1 MEESDHNEQVS
12 VEIHESN
19 KLLACALRDKL
30 RDESPS
36 LSENCIFKVPWTLR
50 RHNEASYEPKIVSI
64 GPFHRG
70 KNNRLEPMEEIKRW
84 YMHCLLASLPIPPE
98 ESLQLF
104 VQSIRELAKRTSN
117 CYGQKIDLSESE
129 LVEVMIV
136 DGCFLIELFRKDT
149 WLVPRH
155 KDDPIYNTAWMLENF
170 YHDLILLENQIP
182 WFVLECLFNLTV
194 SVHEQE
200 DDFLIKLVLRFF
212 ETMMLMTVPGEYKPR
227 GREIKHI
234 LDLLR
239 SSLLSS
245 SEDIEHT
252 NTNWELF
259 PSVTDLLTAGVSFKK
274 GIPDDIL
281 NIEFSKGVFQIP
293 PIRIRGNSESL
304 FRNLIAYEQCDRH
317 CTDKFTSYAV
327 FLDCLIN
334 TSKDADLLVDERI
347 IAPGLSTEDVS
358 ILFNGLY
365 NDTLVYNFYYG
376 GLSRKVNEYHKSRW
390 PTWRAILR
398 RDYFNNPWSIS
409 SFIAAILI
417 LVFTFLQTLFAILSY
432 KKTLPI

>member
-1 MEESDHNEQVS
+1 
-12 VEIHESN
+12 
-19 KLLACALRDKL
+19 
-30 RDESPS
+30 
-36 LSENCIFKVPWTLR
+36 
-50 RHNEASYEPKIVSI
+50 
-64 GPFHRG
+64 
-70 KNNRLEPMEEIKRW
+70 
-84 YMHCLLASLPIPPE
+84 
-98 ESLQLF
+98 
-104 VQSIRELAKRTSN
+104 
-117 CYGQKIDLSESE
+117 
-129 LVEVMIV
+129 MIV

-274 GIPDDIL
+274 GIPEDIL

-293 PIRIRGNSESL
+293 PIRIQGNSESL
-304 FRNLIAYEQCDRH
+304 FRNLIAYEQCYRH

-334 TSKDADLLVDERI
+334 TSKDADLLVEERI

-358 ILFNGLY
+358 ILFNGIY

-376 GLSRKVNEYHKSRW
+376 GLSRKVFPVHYRGRVACPKMTPPPAPSLVSLSCHASHTVSYRVVQVISCYAMLC
-390 PTWRAILR
+390 PCRGLFR
-398 RDYFNNPWSIS
+398 RTAN
-409 SFIAAILI
+409 
-417 LVFTFLQTLFAILSY
+417 LQL
-432 KKTLPI
+432 

>member
-1 MEESDHNEQVS
+1 MEEIDCSAQVT
-12 VEIHESN
+12 VEIDELN
-19 KLLACALRDKL
+19 KLLACALREKL
-30 RDESPS
+30 LDESPS
-36 LSENCIFKVPWTLR
+36 LSENCIFKVPSTLR
-50 RHNEASYEPKIVSI
+50 RHSETSYEPKIVSI

-70 KNNRLEPMEEIKRW
+70 KNILEPMEKIKMW
-84 YMHCLLASLPIPPE
+84 YLHCLLASLPGPPE
-98 ESLQLF
+98 ESLQVF
-104 VQSIRELAKRTSN
+104 VETIRELAKRTRNS
-117 CYGQKIDLSESE
+117 YGEIIDLSESE

-136 DGCFLIELFRKDT
+136 DGCFILELFRKDA

-155 KDDPIYNTAWMLENF
+155 KDDPIYNTSWMLENL

-200 DDFLIKLVLRFF
+200 EDFLTKLVLRFF
-212 ETMMLMTVPGEYKPR
+212 ETMMLMTVPSEYKPR

-239 SSLLSS
+239 SNLLSS
-245 SEDIEHT
+245 SLDIEPT
-252 NTNWELF
+252 NTTWELF
-259 PSVTDLLTAGVSFKK
+259 PPVTELLRAGVRFEK
-274 GIPDDIL
+274 GAGDDIV
-281 NIEFSKGVFQIP
+281 NIEFSNGVFKIP
-293 PIRIRGNSESL
+293 PIRIQGNSESL

-317 CTDKFTSYAV
+317 STDKFTSYAV

-347 IAPGLSTEDVS
+347 IAHALSTEDLA

-365 NDTLVYNFYYG
+365 NDTLVYNFCYG
-376 GLSRKVNEYHKSRW
+376 GVARKINEYHRSQW
-390 PTWRAILR
+390 PTWRATLR

-409 SFIAAILI
+409 SFIAAIL
-417 LVFTFLQTLFAILSY
+417 LLCFSSLQTLFVILSY
-432 KKTLPI
+432 